1 MLLLLWRHNIFRLL
15 TFSSPTAYKCCASAI
30 ITNVNRVWA
39 RVFFFARYF
48 HLSLEMYM
56 EMPTVSRIFRMKY
69 DGSRKKRTYNTNKSN
84 ANKFSN
90 YEKQHFWQN
99 VDGSIDTFYFH
110 CRSAC
115 APFVFTNRDTHKKRH
130 CCFYVATFW
139 NRKKFECLQN
149 NKKWGNWFFSR
160 WSWDDMRDR
169 VMANWWYKNTN
180 FDYYCLH
187 VGLFVLRRPSCC
199 IA

>member
-56 EMPTVSRIFRMKY
+56 GMPTVSRIFRMKY

-90 YEKQHFWQN
+90 YKKQHFWQN
-99 VDGSIDTFYFH
+99 VDGFIDTFYFH

-115 APFVFTNRDTHKKRH
+115 APFVFTNRDTHKKTPLLLL
-130 CCFYVATFW
+130 CGDILKQKEIWMFAKQQKM
-139 NRKKFECLQN
+139 RKLI
-149 NKKWGNWFFSR
+149 FFR
-160 WSWDDMRDR
+160 M
-169 VMANWWYKNTN
+169 K
-180 FDYYCLH
+180 
-187 VGLFVLRRPSCC
+187 LRRY
-199 IA
+199 AR